1 MMLEK
6 LIVMVEEPSMEAAL
20 ELLLPKMLG
29 DIEFQ
34 IIRFQCKNDLLKQLP
49 VRLIGYQSW
58 LPPSW
63 AFVVLLDRDDNDYM
77 ALKLQLENIA
87 AKAGLVTK
95 TRAGVGNSFRV
106 ANRIA
111 IEELEAWFFGDWPAV
126 QAAYPR
132 VAATVPNK
140 APYRDPDAIRGGTW
154 EALERELQKSGY
166 FKTGLRKF
174 ELARAIAQ
182 NMDLSRNQSK
192 SFKAFHAA
200 VAAAIAWV

>member
-1 MMLEK
+1 MLEK

-63 AFVVLLDRDDNDYM
+63 AIIVLLDRDDDDYM

-95 TRAGVGNSFRV
+95 TCAGVGNSFRV

-140 APYRDPDAIRGGTW
+140 AAYRDPDAIRGGTW
-154 EALERELQKSGY
+154 EALERELQKSEEIA
-166 FKTGLRKF
+166 KLQILRGC
-174 ELARAIAQ
+174 
-182 NMDLSRNQSK
+182 D
-192 SFKAFHAA
+192 
-200 VAAAIAWV
+200 